1 MAASSLPD
9 ALRVLPSDLKP
20 LDALGPLHVDA
31 LRLILEGGSVIDWTR
46 LAFTTR
52 EEVDH
57 FLRLCCF
64 DPSSPSDQAWMR
76 GVLRDAASYVTE
88 TFHHHVPPAV
98 VDPVEIHDPFL
109 YASGA
114 REPLYQKT
122 ACMVLKVCD
131 VIHHIEGRDLFHR
144 LPLAEEA
151 FGEMASVRVM
161 AVFRQM
167 IDAGFPILE
176 ATASAKSRSSLISK
190 LLQKTESVAATIYDR
205 TRFRVVVAEHTDVLP
220 ALHCLAQRLFPF
232 HVVVPGHT
240 KNSLIDFH
248 EVCAATPAW
257 RKFLDVLPPKSTLV
271 DTSEIADDASV
282 DTGRNESSGASYR
295 VLKFVIDLPLRIEER
310 LISPEIAEATRARTV
325 PCLVE
330 IQILDAATAR
340 ANEEGENEHERYKRR
355 QRARVLRRLSR
366 GLEAPSAGDPRD
378 EDEPR

>member
-1 MAASSLPD
+1 MPFTD
-9 ALRVLPSDLKP
+9 VFRVSATDLKP
-20 LDALGPLHVDA
+20 LDALGLLDVDA
-31 LRLILEGGSVIDWTR
+31 LRLVLEGGSVIDWRR

-52 EEVDH
+52 EQVDH
-57 FLRLCCF
+57 YLRLCCF
-64 DPSSPSDQAWMR
+64 DPSSPSDQSWMR
-76 GVLRDAASYVTE
+76 GVLQDSAAYVSE
-88 TFHHHVPPAV
+88 TFHHPVPSAVCDPA
-98 VDPVEIHDPFL
+98 EIHDVFL
-109 YASGA
+109 QASGA
-114 REPLYQKT
+114 REPQYQRI
-122 ACMVLKVCD
+122 ACIVLKVCD

-176 ATASAKSRSSLISK
+176 ATASAKTRASLISK

-205 TRFRVVVAEHTDVLP
+205 TRFRVVVAQHTDVLP
-220 ALHCLAQRLFPF
+220 VLHCLTQRLFPF

-240 KNSLIDFH
+240 RNSLVDFH
-248 EVCAATPAW
+248 EVCASMPAW
-257 RKFLDVLPPKSTLV
+257 RNRLGDVLAGSSISRTPEL
-271 DTSEIADDASV
+271 EQSV

-310 LISPEIAEATRARTV
+310 LISPEISAATRARTV

-330 IQILDAATAR
+330 IQMVDAATAR
-340 ANEEGENEHERYKRR
+340 ANEQGENDHERYKHR

-366 GLEAPSAGDPRD
+366 GLETPAGDRRE
-378 EDEPR
+378 EDDSQS